1 MKSKIKDAVIV
12 TMIFVSSYNCYQ
24 IGKQDKI
31 EEIKRNMVELDME
44 WYHYQDVEKI
54 VEAKN
59 IWSEYEN

>member
-1 MKSKIKDAVIV
+1 MKNKIKNVAII

-31 EEIKRNMVELDME
+31 DEIKRNMTELDME

-54 VEAKN
+54 VEARS
-59 IWSEYEN
+59 IYFE